1 MSTQLHDANSNAD
14 KTKNTRDRVTLGVML
29 IIIGLLVF
37 LSQVVDI
44 PSIELLILPGLALIF
59 LVWGL
64 LTREI
69 GLIIPGGILAGV
81 ALGVYLMAGPF
92 TDLAE
97 EDMAGVFMLAFSLG
111 WALIALLSPLTKQRF
126 QWWPLIPGAI
136 IGLVGL
142 ALVRGGAAMQLLEII
157 GYAWPLALVAIGV
170 YLLLRR
176 KQADD

>member
-1 MSTQLHDANSNAD
+1 MSTPLNDASSGGS
-14 KTKNTRDRVTLGVML
+14 KTKPNRDRVILAVML
-29 IIIGLLVF
+29 IIIGLLTF
-37 LSQVVDI
+37 ISQIVDV

-59 LVWGL
+59 LIWGL

-81 ALGVYLMAGPF
+81 ALGVYLIAGPF
-92 TDLAE
+92 ADLAE
-97 EDMAGVFMLAFSLG
+97 EDMAGVFMLG
-111 WALIALLSPLTKQRF
+111 CVDIALLSPLTKQKF

-142 ALVRGGAAMQLLEII
+142 ALVRGGAALQVLEII
-157 GYAWPLALVAIGV
+157 GYAWPLVLVAIGA

-176 KQADD
+176 RG